1 MSKDKEGH
9 FLMIKESINQRIIA
23 VLSISSPN
31 NTTSKYM
38 NQNLIQLQEEIDRFI
53 ILVIDFNILIKKIF
67 F

>member
-38 NQNLIQLQEEIDRFI
+38 NQKLIQLQEEIDRFI

>member
-38 NQNLIQLQEEIDRFI
+38 NQKLIQLQEEIDRFI
-53 ILVIDFNILIKKIF
+53 ILVIDFNILIKKNF